1 MKTRNLMA
9 AFAFALCLGLGAYEN
24 FDAAY
29 KDAQRLEKENKNPEA
44 LAALQKAVALSQADW
59 QRYRVFAT
67 AANIHLKTQKP
78 EEAAKQV
85 AALQALALNQ
95 EQTIALHL
103 LNARVLAAQKKT
115 ADAAA
120 ELRKIIAIQEDFEP
134 YYLYAGAT
142 FSLNQLNDPGL
153 AGEFIRKFN
162 ANKRNKAEWMLNR
175 VKGMAE
181 KIEKKR

>member
-44 LAALQKAVALSQADW
+44 LAALQKAAALSQADW

-103 LNARVLAAQKKT
+103 LNARVLTAQKK
-115 ADAAA
+115 
-120 ELRKIIAIQEDFEP
+120 RRMP
-134 YYLYAGAT
+134 
-142 FSLNQLNDPGL
+142 
-153 AGEFIRKFN
+153 R
-162 ANKRNKAEWMLNR
+162 RNCERSSRFRRTLNR
-175 VKGMAE
+175 IICMRERLSA
-181 KIEKKR
+181 

>member
-44 LAALQKAVALSQADW
+44 LGCFAESGGAVTGGLAEIQSLCHGCKYSPQDAETGGSREAGRRTSGIGIESGTDDCSASVECPCP
-59 QRYRVFAT
+59 YRA
-67 AANIHLKTQKP
+67 
-78 EEAAKQV
+78 E
-85 AALQALALNQ
+85 
-95 EQTIALHL
+95 
-103 LNARVLAAQKKT
+103 KT

-120 ELRKIIAIQEDFEP
+120 ELRKIIAVQEDFEP

>member
-44 LAALQKAVALSQADW
+44 LVALQKAAALSQADW

-103 LNARVLAAQKKT
+103 LNARVLTAQKKT
-115 ADAAA
+115 ADAKT
-120 ELRKIIAIQEDFEP
+120 ELRKIIAIQNDFEP

-142 FSLNQLNDPGL
+142 VSLNQLNDPAL

-162 ANKRNKAEWMLNR
+162 ANKRGKAEWMLSR
-175 VKGMAE
+175 VKDME
-181 KIEKKR
+181 KKIEIKK

>member
-1 MKTRNLMA
+1 M
-9 AFAFALCLGLGAYEN
+9 
-24 FDAAY
+24 
-29 KDAQRLEKENKNPEA
+29 
-44 LAALQKAVALSQADW
+44 
-59 QRYRVFAT
+59 
-67 AANIHLKTQKP
+67 
-78 EEAAKQV
+78 
-85 AALQALALNQ
+85 NQ

-120 ELRKIIAIQEDFEP
+120 ELRKIIAVQEDFEP

>member
-29 KDAQRLEKENKNPEA
+29 KDAQRLEKKNKNPEA
-44 LAALQKAVALSQADW
+44 LAALQKAAALSQADW

-103 LNARVLAAQKKT
+103 LNARVLTAQKKT
-115 ADAAA
+115 ADAAEQIVPSPPRFRNLFQHQIVPQFA
-120 ELRKIIAIQEDFEP
+120 PCRRNAVFIENASPQRWNFRFAPCDP
-134 YYLYAGAT
+134 AGL
-142 FSLNQLNDPGL
+142 FQ
-153 AGEFIRKFN
+153 
-162 ANKRNKAEWMLNR
+162 
-175 VKGMAE
+175 
-181 KIEKKR
+181 